1 MRSYTFSYGISA
13 FRRSYSATV
22 SLVSD
27 KLHIAQKAFGRS
39 IKGLGKSF
47 LVIDSKD
54 ELIHLNSLKV
64 CGFNRNIVSR

>member
-1 MRSYTFSYGISA
+1 M
-13 FRRSYSATV
+13 V

-39 IKGLGKSF
+39 IKGLGKYF

-64 CGFNRNIVSR
+64 RGFNRNIVSR